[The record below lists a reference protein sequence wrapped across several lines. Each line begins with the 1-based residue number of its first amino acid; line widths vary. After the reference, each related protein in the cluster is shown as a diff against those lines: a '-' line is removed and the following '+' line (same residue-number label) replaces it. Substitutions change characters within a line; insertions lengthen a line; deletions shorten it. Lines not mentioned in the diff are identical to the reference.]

1 MRRGSWA
8 ILTSSREL
16 WLTLNK
22 RCDRSHERAECRGMA
37 AQASSYYP
45 LRMRK
50 EMLKF
55 KGMKHAWQQQTS
67 SLKKDVEKRILNV
80 DYIVDFLTS
89 NVLYLRWQRYL
100 MMSVNLNFLE
110 WWMMHTDMYKNSR
123 SWH

>member
-1 MRRGSWA
+1 
-8 ILTSSREL
+8 
-16 WLTLNK
+16 
-22 RCDRSHERAECRGMA
+22 
-37 AQASSYYP
+37 
-45 LRMRK
+45 MRK
-50 EMLKF
+50 ETLKF